1 MCSIK
6 QTREQESRMVLAF
19 IFAHFR
25 RCSAGPGSGR
35 FNLSTSKATKMLIP
49 STFGGS
55 NVCLRQTIPI
65 SNFRHH
71 SNSCAVIGVWTALL
85 TLGSQEGLPKASFA
99 LQLCSVH
106 GRFCYLS
113 TLSARVTSARRKL
126 GCTSTNSGSSFPVWH
141 K

>member
-6 QTREQESRMVLAF
+6 QTREQESRIVLASLR
-19 IFAHFR
+19 IFGDARPGLHP
-25 RCSAGPGSGR
+25 AGT
-35 FNLSTSKATKMLIP
+35 TSKATKTLIP

-65 SNFRHH
+65 SNSRHH

-99 LQLCSVH
+99 LQPCSIH